1 MIPINRTY
9 APLQAFVEE
18 LYRCGMR
25 HAVTSPGSRNA
36 PLALT
41 LAAQEGVEAVSVLDE
56 RSAGF
61 VALGMAKASGQ
72 PVAVTCTS
80 GTAAANLHPAVVEA
94 WEARVP
100 LIVLTADRPPELREV
115 GAGQAIDQIKLY
127 GSAAKWFVEVGTHDP
142 ARDTAIHHRALAC
155 RAFWTAAGGRPGPV
169 HLNFPLREPL
179 APAPEEAAGAA
190 PGVLGPAAGP
200 LGPAPGPLDPAAAP
214 LGPAPGPL
222 DPAPGPLDRADWQGR
237 PGGRPWTEV
246 REHASAPHAD
256 DVHALAERIAAE
268 PRGVIVCGATGELIA
283 EQAAWLAAASGWPLL
298 AEPTSGVRCGEH
310 DRSHV
315 IAHYDVLLR
324 IEDFAAQHAPGLVL
338 RVGDMPTSKPLR
350 AFVAESSQIVVD
362 PHGAWH
368 EPTRTAELMLQAAA
382 APSLGALA
390 AAVEMRGGA
399 KPRGAG
405 AGAEP
410 RGAGAGA
417 EPRGAGAGAQPRGA
431 GAGAQPCEAG
441 GGAEPRVA
449 GGGAEPRVAG
459 GGAEPRVAGG
469 GAVPLRGG
477 WLAGW
482 READAK
488 VWAAVEAA
496 PDQFEGKVLAGLEPE
511 LPDEAVVWVSSSMP
525 IRDVEAYFP
534 QSPKRLRFLANRGAN
549 GIDGVPSSAMGA
561 AIATGLPTWVLIGEL
576 ALQHDAGGLLA
587 ARRAG
592 VELEIV
598 CVNNGGGGI
607 FDFLPVAEH
616 ADPAA
621 YEAHVA
627 TPSDVVDL
635 AALWPGLRE
644 IRTDRRQN
652 VALHRELVER
662 VAQSL

>member
-41 LAAQEGVEAVSVLDE
+41 LAAQDGVQAVSVLDE

-61 VALGMAKASGQ
+61 VALGMAKASGR

-100 LIVLTADRPPELREV
+100 LIVLSADRPPELRDV

-127 GSAAKWFVEVGTHDP
+127 GSAAKWFVEVGTHEP
-142 ARDTAIHHRALAC
+142 SRETAIHHRALAC
-155 RAFWTAAGGRPGPV
+155 RAYWTAAGGRPGPV

-179 APAPEEAAGAA
+179 APEPEE
-190 PGVLGPAAGP
+190 
-200 LGPAPGPLDPAAAP
+200 LDPE
-214 LGPAPGPL
+214 
-222 DPAPGPLDRADWQGR
+222 DWEGR
-237 PGGRPWTEV
+237 PDVRPWTDF
-246 REHASAPHAD
+246 RESPRELRPED
-256 DVHALAERIAAE
+256 LDALAARCAAE
-268 PRGVIVCGATGELIA
+268 PLGLIVCGPSDEDVA
-283 EQAAWLAAASGWPLL
+283 EAAADLAGKLGWPLL
-298 AEPTSGVRCGEH
+298 AEPTSGVRCGDH

-324 IEDFAAQHAPGLVL
+324 VERFTEDRIPGLVL

-350 AFVAESSQIVVD
+350 SWVAQFRQIVVD

-368 EPTRTAELMLQAAA
+368 EPTRHAETILHAEAEPTLR
-382 APSLGALA
+382 ALA
-390 AAVEMRGGA
+390 AAVS
-399 KPRGAG
+399 P
-405 AGAEP
+405 EP
-410 RGAGAGA
+410 D
-417 EPRGAGAGAQPRGA
+417 PS
-431 GAGAQPCEAG
+431 
-441 GGAEPRVA
+441 
-449 GGGAEPRVAG
+449 
-459 GGAEPRVAGG
+459 
-469 GAVPLRGG
+469 
-477 WLAGW
+477 WMSDW
-482 READAK
+482 KDADEK
-488 VWAAVEAA
+488 VWQEVEAA
-496 PDQFEGKVLAGLEPE
+496 PDDFEGKVLAGVEPE
-511 LPDEAVVWVSSSMP
+511 LPDEALVWVSSSMP

-549 GIDGVPSSAMGA
+549 GIDGVVSSAMGA
-561 AIATGLPTWVLIGEL
+561 AIASGLPTWVLIGEL

-592 VELEIV
+592 VKLEIV

-621 YEAHVA
+621 YETHIA
-627 TPSDVVDL
+627 TPSEAVEL
-635 AALWPGLRE
+635 AALWPGIRE

>member
-41 LAAQEGVEAVSVLDE
+41 LAAQEGVETVSVIDE

-61 VALGMAKASGQ
+61 VALGIAKASGR

-94 WEARVP
+94 HEARVP
-100 LIVLTADRPPELREV
+100 LIVMTADRPPELREV

-127 GSAAKWFVEVGTHDP
+127 GTAAKWFVEVGTHEP
-142 ARDTAIHHRALAC
+142 SRATAIHHRALAC
-155 RAFWTAAGGRPGPV
+155 RAYWTACGGRPGPV

-179 APAPEEAAGAA
+179 APS
-190 PGVLGPAAGP
+190 
-200 LGPAPGPLDPAAAP
+200 PGPDGLDPTHWA
-214 LGPAPGPL
+214 
-222 DPAPGPLDRADWQGR
+222 GR
-237 PGGRPWTEV
+237 PDGRPWTEV
-246 REHASAPHAD
+246 REHASAPHSD
-256 DVHALAERIAAE
+256 DVHTVAQRIAAE
-268 PRGVIVCGATGELIA
+268 PRGLIVCGPCHEAAA
-283 EQAAWLAAASGWPLL
+283 EAASQLAAVAGWPLL
-298 AEPTSGVRCGEH
+298 AEPTSGVRCGDH

-324 IEDFAAQHAPGLVL
+324 IESFAEEHAPGLVL

-350 AFVAESSQIVVD
+350 EFVAEASQVVVD

-368 EPTRTAELMLQAAA
+368 EPTRTAELVLHASAARGLA
-382 APSLGALA
+382 ALA
-390 AAVEMRGGA
+390 TAVEMRSSDRNA
-399 KPRGAG
+399 D
-405 AGAEP
+405 
-410 RGAGAGA
+410 
-417 EPRGAGAGAQPRGA
+417 
-431 GAGAQPCEAG
+431 
-441 GGAEPRVA
+441 
-449 GGGAEPRVAG
+449 
-459 GGAEPRVAGG
+459 
-469 GAVPLRGG
+469 
-477 WLAGW
+477 WLARW
-482 READAK
+482 RQADAK
-488 VWAAVEAA
+488 VPPAVEAA
-496 PDQFEGKVLAGLEPE
+496 PEEFEGRILAGLEPE

-534 QSPKRLRFLANRGAN
+534 QSSKRLRLLANRGAN
-549 GIDGVPSSAMGA
+549 GIDGVVSSALGA
-561 AIATGLPTWVLIGEL
+561 AIASGLPTWVLIGEL

-592 VELEIV
+592 VPLEIV
-598 CVNNGGGGI
+598 CINNGGGGI
-607 FDFLPVAEH
+607 FDFLPVAQH

-621 YEAHVA
+621 YEAHIA
-627 TPSDVVDL
+627 TPSEEAGL
-635 AALWPGLRE
+635 ALLWPGLRE

-652 VALHRELVER
+652 VRLHRELVER